1 MEWRL
6 PLPESRIGELRG
18 GRQARLRKSPQ
29 LKRLDDY
36 ELRIDDGRVTGSFLQ
51 RSKPRGAESG

>member
-29 LKRLDDY
+29 LKRLDVY
-36 ELRIDDGRVTGSFLQ
+36 ELRVTMT
-51 RSKPRGAESG
+51 E